1 MRSRRAALQREQ
13 ASAAQ
18 KSPGHGRL
26 TGGGWGAERGARA
39 AEHEHHR
46 LRLDDG
52 LFAFDQQ
59 YYKHGGKRTL
69 TLRTF
74 FKIVWGSGWGAKK
87 HFSVLSVWG
96 SVYRARRSD
105 PQISKNNTFF
115 KIDLPA
121 SDIVDHP
128 SRAQQT
134 THSHSIPP
142 RSGESLHD
150 TPHASRMGHA
160 HSTFESF
167 CIIC

>member
-1 MRSRRAALQREQ
+1 MSWGGTRKSISIRKRLKVSKNVLVRART
-13 ASAAQ
+13 
-18 KSPGHGRL
+18 RV
-26 TGGGWGAERGARA
+26 
-39 AEHEHHR
+39 
-46 LRLDDG
+46 
-52 LFAFDQQ
+52 DQQ
-59 YYKHGGKRTL
+59 YYKQGGKRTL